1 MKALPFRIAITFLL
15 ISIASEAQFQDRLYP
30 IPELT
35 DEMRAEIDL
44 KDGSVEDWSEVLGEP
59 TFTALD
65 FATAPTWSGY
75 DPASFDF
82 RIWLAWHNVGNHLF
96 VAAEMVDDF
105 VHEHSGD
112 RSESRVVGDQ
122 HVSIYVDGDGSGG
135 SILIDNAGGLTYRM
149 EQAQWYGA
157 FPGTYNNDNN
167 VSLFPS
173 SSHADWMYQL
183 PFADGGGAVVSSQPH
198 FGVVEF
204 FVTPFDRLIWDDQ
217 EKSIISDL
225 FPQKTIGLGLE
236 LYDIDGN
243 KNNLESVFFLFG
255 FESEMWGESDP
266 LQSSD
271 LLARGFLAEAGSPV
285 DDTVVNSVP
294 WAHIKASLSE

>member
-1 MKALPFRIAITFLL
+1 MGALPFRIATTFLL
-15 ISIASEAQFQDRLYP
+15 IALTSEAQSQDRLYP

-35 DEMRAEIDL
+35 DEMRVEIDL

-105 VHEHSGD
+105 VHEHSGE
-112 RSESRVVGDQ
+112 RFASTPGVVRGDQ
-122 HVSIYVDGDGSGG
+122 LVSIFVDGDRSGG
-135 SILIDNAGGLTYRM
+135 SLLIHNASGLTYPM
-149 EQAQWYGA
+149 QQAQYYEA

-167 VSLFPS
+167 VSLFLVS
-173 SSHADWMYQL
+173 RHTDWVHQAPY
-183 PFADGGGAVVSSQPH
+183 ADGGGVMIDSQPH

-204 FVTPFDRLIWDDQ
+204 YVTPFDRLIWDDQ
-217 EKSIISDL
+217 EQSIISDL
-225 FPQKTIGLGLE
+225 FPGKTIGFGLE
-236 LYDIDGN
+236 LGDVDEDYNTI
-243 KNNLESVFFLFG
+243 ESVFYLYG
-255 FESEMWGESDP
+255 SGMWGDDP
-266 LQSSD
+266 MKSSD
-271 LLARGFLAEAGSPV
+271 LLARGVLTEAGNPV
-285 DDTVVNSVP
+285 DDTIVNSVS
-294 WAHIKASLSE
+294 WARIKASLSE